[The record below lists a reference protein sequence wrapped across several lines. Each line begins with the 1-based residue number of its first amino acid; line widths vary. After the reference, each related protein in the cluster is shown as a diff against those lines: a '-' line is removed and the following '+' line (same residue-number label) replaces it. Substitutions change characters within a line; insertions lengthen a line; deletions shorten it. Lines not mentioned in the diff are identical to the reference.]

1 MTRIARRAVIKAV
14 GSSFGLSIGAKT
26 LVRNG
31 KATDSI
37 TIRRYNGDA
46 TLTRE
51 HCTVSED
58 CLEGRGIAIGEQIRV
73 GSDDFHSTYDSG
85 LYTVV
90 GTASSPGTIEMSKEG
105 LDRLGVKNNTSGFVR
120 TNAPHPEYETREEA
134 DEHDEYGEILVDDG
148 EQSDLVACAVHGG
161 WIEYRTDEQAAH
173 VADALDV
180 TEWSCV
186 GYNDGGGAYDRW
198 HITSTDIDR
207 RAFPKLDRIGDR
219 GFTHA
224 VSFHGFSEP
233 GIAIGGTACRSLK
246 MKFRDEIDGM
256 TEGQYDVY
264 LADDGPYAGDS
275 SENFVNWLVDGDNGV
290 QIEQSWDA
298 RTDDWDTI
306 AAAVVE
312 VYSDTL

>member
-1 MTRIARRAVIKAV
+1 MKAV
-14 GSSFGLSIGAKT
+14 GSSLGLSVGAKT

-46 TLTRE
+46 TLRRE
-51 HCTVSED
+51 HCTVGED
-58 CLEGRGIAIGEQIRV
+58 RLEEGGIEIGEQIRV

-90 GTASSPGTIEMSKEG
+90 GTASSPGTVEMNKEG
-105 LDRLGVKNNTSGFVR
+105 LARLGLKNNTSGFVR
-120 TNAPHPEYETREEA
+120 ANAPHPEYETRGEA

-161 WIEYRTDEQAAH
+161 WIEYRTDEQAAY
-173 VADALDV
+173 VAEALDV

-233 GIAIGGTACRSLK
+233 GIAIGGTASRSLR

-256 TEGQYDVY
+256 AEGKYDVY

-275 SENFVNWLVDGDNGV
+275 PENFANWIAGGDGGV

-298 RTDDWDTI
+298 RTDDWEAI